1 SPTDLS
7 IFFNKLNDLFDVT
20 NNETITKTNIDKG
33 KPINTGCRPKGCPAI
48 CQITATIN
56 PVHMDNTPASFVALF
71 QNRPNNTGA
80 SKPETS
86 IAVPATH
93 KLTSC
98 GIYKANNR
106 NKRNRQSAIK
116 QHLFISNFFYLRLDD
131 IVYN

>member
-1 SPTDLS
+1 
-7 IFFNKLNDLFDVT
+7 
-20 NNETITKTNIDKG
+20 
-33 KPINTGCRPKGCPAI
+33 
-48 CQITATIN
+48 
-56 PVHMDNTPASFVALF
+56 VHMDNTPASFVALF

-106 NKRNRQSAIK
+106 TIIETIATDNRLSSNIFLLVTFFTLGLMISFTIEEAPAIK
-116 QHLFISNFFYLRLDD
+116 NESAVEITVASNAIIITMIIGNGSKLPMTS
-131 IVYN
+131 